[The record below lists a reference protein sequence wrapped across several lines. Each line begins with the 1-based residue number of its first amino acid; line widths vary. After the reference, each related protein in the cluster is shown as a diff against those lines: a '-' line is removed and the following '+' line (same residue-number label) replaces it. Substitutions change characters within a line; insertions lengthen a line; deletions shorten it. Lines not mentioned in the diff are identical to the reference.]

1 MINNEFLKNFN
12 PFGNRNSGKAD
23 SKNLASQFA
32 DSMKRRQTAK
42 KEGTIPTDA
51 QKLAVPE
58 QEKTSRKNRGFDRFE
73 RSNAQETEEAPKEL
87 SVNEK
92 RQAALKKIMD
102 RLDAEEAAKYP
113 NRNKDKTDETSGSK
127 TDTSASSTVTTV
139 TDPAEVSKQDGLGAL
154 LNDLPLFNEFKTS
167 LAEAFKSMDGA
178 TFGAISAQYEVNYSS
193 MEYIADAAGNY
204 EMKETKFSMK
214 LDLNY
219 VQAAS
224 GKSASELADSI
235 ANAEDFESLVNTLNE
250 FGKAGVDTTNPDAQ
264 VQAPTDEN
272 NPLSAYMKDGK
283 PMSVKDLMNSAFKNF
298 NPSSVAKG
306 VQDYFSPEAT
316 SGRILDFAKSFY
328 PMSDAFKKSGGDT
341 PEAREEFAE
350 LMRGAIQKGFDQA
363 LGSLGAVPKNTMDG
377 INKTHELTMNG
388 LDDFVK
394 NGNSPAKQPTYDSL
408 QAFSMSFDMS
418 YSQTSVKYTN
428 DTGRTDSTGITA

>member
-1 MINNEFLKNFN
+1 MINNEFFKNFN
-12 PFGNRNSGKAD
+12 PFGNRNAAKSDGK
-23 SKNLASQFA
+23 NMASQLA
-32 DSMKRRQTAK
+32 ESIKNRRAAKQDGSQIPANAK
-42 KEGTIPTDA
+42 KLTTQEPT
-51 QKLAVPE
+51 E
-58 QEKTSRKNRGFDRFE
+58 RKGLGFDRFE
-73 RSNAQETEEAPKEL
+73 RSSDKETEEAPKEL
-87 SVNEK
+87 SVNER

-113 NRNKDKTDETSGSK
+113 NRNKGKAEDASGAK
-127 TDTSASSTVTTV
+127 TDTSASSEITTV
-139 TDPAEVSKQDGLGAL
+139 TDPAEVAQKDGLSAL
-154 LNDLPLFNEFKTS
+154 LNDLPLFNEFKTG

-178 TFGAISAQYEVNYSS
+178 SFGAISAQYEVNYSA

-250 FGKAGVDTTNPDAQ
+250 FAKAGVDTTNPDAQ

-283 PMSVKDLMNSAFKNF
+283 PMSVKELMNSAFKNF

-306 VQDYFSPEAT
+306 VSDYFSPEAT

-328 PMSDAFKKSGGDT
+328 PMSDAFKKGGDT

-363 LGSLGAVPKNTMDG
+363 LGSLGAVPKDTMNG
-377 INKTHELTMNG
+377 INKTHELTMKG

-394 NGNSPAKQPTYDSL
+394 EGTTPAKQPTYDAL
-408 QAFSMSFDMS
+408 QAFSMSLDMS
-418 YSQTSVKYTN
+418 YSQTTVKYTN
-428 DTGRTDSTGITA
+428 NTGRTDSTGITA

>member
-1 MINNEFLKNFN
+1 MINNEFFKNFN
-12 PFGNRNSGKAD
+12 PFGNRNNAKSD
-23 SKNLASQFA
+23 NKNVASQLA
-32 DSMKRRQTAK
+32 ESIKNRTAAK
-42 KEGTIPTDA
+42 QNSPIPTDA
-51 QKLAVPE
+51 KKLPE
-58 QEKTSRKNRGFDRFE
+58 QEATSRRNRGFDRFE
-73 RSNAQETEEAPKEL
+73 RSSSSQETEEAPKEL
-87 SVNEK
+87 SANEK

-102 RLDAEEAAKYP
+102 RLDAEEAAKNP
-113 NRNKDKTDETSGSK
+113 NRAKDTSKNTSGSK
-127 TDTSASSTVTTV
+127 TDTSASSEITTV
-139 TDPAEVSKQDGLGAL
+139 TDPAEIAANDGLGAL
-154 LNDLPLFNEFKTS
+154 LNDLPLFNEFKAG

-178 TFGAISAQYEVNYSS
+178 TYGAISAQYELNYSS

-224 GKSASELADSI
+224 GKSAGELADSI
-235 ANAEDFESLVNTLNE
+235 ANAEDFESLVNTLAE

-264 VQAPTDEN
+264 VPAATDEN
-272 NPLSAYMKDGK
+272 NPLSAYMKDSK

-306 VQDYFSPEAT
+306 VSDYFSPEAT

-328 PMSDAFKKSGGDT
+328 PMSDAIKKAGGDT

-377 INKTHELTMNG
+377 INKTHELTMKG

-394 NGNSPAKQPTYDSL
+394 EGTTPAKQPTYDAL
-408 QAFSMSFDMS
+408 QAVSMSFDMS
-418 YSQTSVKYTN
+418 YSQTTVKYTN
-428 DTGRTDSTGITA
+428 NTGRTDSTGITA